1 MLTTVSP
8 APAPKHVQLQFWDYR
23 FKNCDRNSFLSQAG
37 QKIQI
42 DRIFQKFETVF
53 DKSWTKIGT
62 IHYFRKTLFLNCL
75 LLLGSVSWW
84 AVAVAQLWRNWIPV
98 ISSSNP
104 VHVDGKSSLLGGST
118 DTRKNSNQHP
128 AMVPHL
134 FLSRLSINGR
144 LQTRDSQFRS
154 SEMTSCA
161 VNVTL

>member
-1 MLTTVSP
+1 M
-8 APAPKHVQLQFWDYR
+8 
-23 FKNCDRNSFLSQAG
+23 SQAG

-42 DRIFQKFETVF
+42 DRIFQKFETIF

-75 LLLGSVSWW
+75 LLLGSASWW
-84 AVAVAQLWRNWIPV
+84 AVAVAQLVELWLLIPV

-134 FLSRLSINGR
+134 FLSRLSTNGW

-161 VNVTL
+161 VNVRL